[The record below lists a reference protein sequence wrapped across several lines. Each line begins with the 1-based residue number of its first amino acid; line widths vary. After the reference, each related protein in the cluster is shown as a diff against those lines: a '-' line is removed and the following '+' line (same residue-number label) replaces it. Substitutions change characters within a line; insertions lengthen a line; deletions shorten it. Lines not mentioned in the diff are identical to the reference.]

1 MEVPLIGE
9 MEFQMSHDRSLQAQA
24 DLHTAPQYT
33 LPEIL
38 RQPLLWPITLEIVR
52 SAVERLQLVAK
63 LQHARIL
70 LTGAGTSAYAA
81 TAVASAWPRAC
92 AVPTTDLLVDPERY
106 LIDVD
111 AVISLARSGDSPES
125 AAVVE
130 RVRALRP
137 DIPQFAIVCNE
148 DGALSQSSLDGVIT
162 LDPRTNDQGLV
173 MTGSF
178 SNLVL
183 AGMVLAQTDAV
194 AAKVEQLSSRAAAL
208 LPDIDRACQRVADRT
223 HDRIVILSSSP
234 LLGWAREAGLKT
246 LEMTAGHFPVIT
258 ETHLGLRH
266 GPMSFVTPDT
276 LVLCLLSS
284 DPLRRRYE
292 EDLICELRAKKI
304 GYVAGIV
311 DPNASGD
318 LFDEVIPAVAPDT
331 ADALR
336 TPYEILGPQLIG
348 YHLSLRIGL
357 NPDNPSPDGVINRVV
372 QGVRIHPAAPL
383 EAITSSK

>member
-1 MEVPLIGE
+1 
-9 MEFQMSHDRSLQAQA
+9 MSDDRSVQAEA
-24 DLHTAPQYT
+24 GLHTAPEYT
-33 LPEIL
+33 MPEIL
-38 RQPLLWPITLEIVR
+38 RQPLLWPVTLKDVR
-52 SAVERLQLVAK
+52 TASERMQLTAK
-63 LQHARIL
+63 LQDARVL

-81 TAVASAWPRAC
+81 TAIASAWPRAC
-92 AVPTTDLLVDPERY
+92 AVPTTDLLVDAERY

-111 AVISLARSGDSPES
+111 TVISVARSGDSPES
-125 AAVVE
+125 TAVVE

-137 DIPQFAIVCNE
+137 DILQIAIVCNE

-183 AGMVLAQTDAV
+183 AQEEAV
-194 AAKVEQLSSRAAAL
+194 AATVDELSTRAIAL
-208 LPDIDRACQRVADRT
+208 LPEIDRACRRVADRT
-223 HDRIVILSSSP
+223 TDRIAILSSSP

-266 GPMSFVTPDT
+266 GPMSFVKPDT

-284 DPLRRRYE
+284 DQVRRRYE
-292 EDLICELRAKKI
+292 EDLIYELRAKKI
-304 GYVAGIV
+304 GYLVGIV
-311 DPNASGD
+311 DPSASKG
-318 LFDEVIPAVAPDT
+318 LFDEVIPAVAPQT
-331 ADALR
+331 VDALR
-336 TPYEILGPQLIG
+336 TPYEILGPQLLG

-357 NPDNPSPDGVINRVV
+357 NPDNPSPNGVINRVV
-372 QGVRIHPAAPL
+372 QGVRIHPAHPL
-383 EAITSSK
+383 EVMSSSQ